1 MRFSWKAASRAAI
14 ALALMAPAT
23 AGAQEFTTGAVKIKL
38 GGRIHVQAGSS
49 TCDEFPVP
57 ADSRCEDQ
65 VASTDLF
72 LRRVRLTVD
81 GQITDRIDF
90 RIEPDYNKVTQLG
103 LKDAWGRFTFS
114 DAARL
119 KVGHFKRPFDGFE
132 LTSSTQILTI
142 ERAVVIRG
150 LDNFVAPSLGAA
162 TAFFNLGD
170 RDIGAELSG
179 DISDGLFSY
188 WVGMFT
194 GDSDFAFQ
202 DSNAQKQFVGRAQL
216 AFEPGGM
223 PLAIAVAAAA
233 TDEGYETAERGLQ
246 GEYYYDYE
254 LFAELGDFGGGPH
267 LQAGLVFGDNPRQSV
282 AGSPIDLA
290 SGDAFA
296 TFVTWQAIG
305 SWKIPLDVLGL
316 EAIEPLFRVTWGDP
330 NTDVDDDAGWGFT
343 PGVQVFFYKRNK
355 LALNW
360 DIATWEEDGIRS
372 ENSFKAQVQFHF

>member
-1 MRFSWKAASRAAI
+1 MRLRWQTAARVAALV
-14 ALALMAPAT
+14 ALLLPGT
-23 AGAQEFTTGAVKIKL
+23 ARAQEFSTGALKIKF
-38 GGRIHVQAGSS
+38 GGRVQVQAGTSS
-49 TCDEFPVP
+49 CDEYPVP
-57 ADSRCEDQ
+57 TDSRCGEQ
-65 VASTDLF
+65 VASTDIF
-72 LRRVRLTVD
+72 LRRVRVTVD
-81 GQITDRIDF
+81 GQITDQIDF

-150 LDNFVAPSLGAA
+150 LENFVAPSLGAA
-162 TAFFNLGD
+162 SAFFNLGD

-179 DISDGLFSY
+179 ELSDGLFSY

-202 DSNAQKQFVGRAQL
+202 DSNAEKQFVGRAQL
-216 AFEPGGM
+216 ALEPGGM

-233 TDEGYETAERGLQ
+233 TDEGYETAERGLLS
-246 GEYYYDYE
+246 EYYYDYE

-267 LQAGLVFGDNPRQSV
+267 VQAGLILGDNPKQSV
-282 AGSPIDLA
+282 AGSSIDLA
-290 SGDAFA
+290 AGDAFA
-296 TFVTWQAIG
+296 SFVTWQVIG
-305 SWKIPLDVLGL
+305 AWKIATDVLGI

-330 NTDVDDDAGWGFT
+330 NTDVEGDAGWGFT
-343 PGVQVFFYKRNK
+343 PGVQLFFYKRNK

-360 DIATWEEDGIRS
+360 DIATWEQDGIRS